1 MAKGSIS
8 GTRQTLIVLLLVL
21 ALHGL
26 GTLGLAR
33 LPRAGSPA
41 PEPASQVVVS
51 LQPPTSQP
59 LPQSS
64 LQPQVQRSEK
74 VRDRPDQ
81 PRSEERFQEPTE
93 SVRFDPK
100 DIADTDSNE
109 AARSDPD
116 SVAPESS
123 EPRPLEDETRES
135 LPSPSEA
142 LAEPATP
149 AQDAPTPKA
158 LPELVQGRSLRL
170 FRVYYGDYTAGQ
182 PVARLRLEL
191 EVSGSAYVL
200 RSMGEAEGLMSLF
213 YSGALVQESRGQLL
227 PQGLAPQQYS
237 EIRGSRRERSVRF
250 DHQQHQLL
258 RLNAPPVVL
267 PDGTQDRLSVLYQL
281 GLLAQGKAERFL
293 PGEVVDLPVAGFSDV
308 RRERFQVLGE
318 EVLMVGNRSYR
329 SLHLKRPA
337 LPGGRDPSVEVWLGY
352 DASLQPVRIRLED
365 ARGQI
370 LDQVIDEP

>member
-51 LQPPTSQP
+51 LQPATAQP

-64 LQPQVQRSEK
+64 LQPHVQRSEK
-74 VRDRPDQ
+74 TRDRPDQ
-81 PRSEERFQEPTE
+81 PRSEERFQERAWAEQPSGEGQWPSSTEPTPALQEPTE
-93 SVRFDPK
+93 SVR
-100 DIADTDSNE
+100 
-109 AARSDPD
+109 SDP
-116 SVAPESS
+116 
-123 EPRPLEDETRES
+123 EDETPES

-213 YSGALVQESRGQLL
+213 YSGTLIQESRGQLL

-237 EIRGSRRERSVRF
+237 EIRGSRRERTVRF

-293 PGEVVDLPVAGFSDV
+293 PGEVVDLPVAGFSEV
-308 RRERFQVLGE
+308 RRERFQVMGE

>member
-281 GLLAQGKAERFL
+281 VLLAQGKAERFL

>member
-74 VRDRPDQ
+74 TRDRPDQ

-135 LPSPSEA
+135 LPFPSEA

-158 LPELVQGRSLRL
+158 LPELAQGRSLRL

-213 YSGALVQESRGQLL
+213 YSGTLVQESRGQLL

-237 EIRGSRRERSVRF
+237 DIRGSRRERTVRF

-258 RLNAPPVVL
+258 RLNAPPVTL
-267 PDGTQDRLSVLYQL
+267 PEGTQDRLSVLYQL
-281 GLLAQGKAERFL
+281 GLMVQGQAERFL
-293 PGEVVDLPVAGFSDV
+293 PGEVVDLPVAGFIEV
-308 RRERFQVLGE
+308 RRERFQVIGE
-318 EVLMVGNRSYR
+318 DVLMVGNRSHR

-352 DASLQPVRIRLED
+352 DAGLQPVRIRLED
-365 ARGQI
+365 AKGQV